1 MLKKFRKKQQ
11 QRLLQQ
17 NGKSKSTVS
26 QKQSKRASVSAAAG
40 SPQAQGS
47 NLRQVKVLINDHPF
61 PTLDEQKTTERGR
74 DAVET
79 LNVIQAEARDD
90 SLAQSEKK
98 EDIPENS
105 PIELALELTTDFMES
120 VKDTGNYVTQSINLV
135 KSHSSTKAEE
145 DAGNEVAPSIKL
157 VKSHSSKT
165 KEDAGKSLATKTEED
180 AAAGNEVAPS
190 IKLVK
195 SHSSKTKEDAGKSL
209 APSIKPV
216 KSQSS
221 KAEEDAAAG
230 NEVAPSINLVKSHSS
245 KAEVRSSSDQ
255 TAYMIARTQKAK
267 YREQVLQQRNP
278 VTHAIVSVDDALMEI
293 FLGRNDG
300 VGVELDK
307 IEDSEW
313 DACCEECKEFLQQEN
328 DKLTGKEA
336 FIEWLKIQEEELM
349 AGKRLSQ
356 EKVSM
361 INFSF

>member
-17 NGKSKSTVS
+17 YGNIKSTVS

-47 NLRQVKVLINDHPF
+47 NLRQVNVLINNHPS
-61 PTLDEQKTTERGR
+61 PTLDEQKPTERGR

-79 LNVIQAEARDD
+79 LDVIQAEARDD
-90 SLAQSEKK
+90 SLAQSEKE

-105 PIELALELTTDFMES
+105 PIDLARELTDFMES
-120 VKDTGNYVTQSINLV
+120 VKDADNDVAQSINLV
-135 KSHSSTKAEE
+135 KSHSSTKAKE
-145 DAGNEVAPSIKL
+145 DAGNEVAPPI
-157 VKSHSSKT
+157 
-165 KEDAGKSLATKTEED
+165 
-180 AAAGNEVAPS
+180 N
-190 IKLVK
+190 LVK

-209 APSIKPV
+209 APSINLV

-221 KAEEDAAAG
+221 KAE
-230 NEVAPSINLVKSHSS
+230 
-245 KAEVRSSSDQ
+245 VRYSSDQ
-255 TAYMIARTQKAK
+255 TAYMIARAQKAK
-267 YREQVLQQRNP
+267 YREQVLPQRNL
-278 VTHAIVSVDDALMEI
+278 VTHAIVSLDDALMKI

-307 IEDSEW
+307 VEDSEW
-313 DACCEECKEFLQQEN
+313 DACCEECQEFLQQGN

-361 INFSF
+361 INFSS

>member
-17 NGKSKSTVS
+17 YGNIKSTVS

-47 NLRQVKVLINDHPF
+47 NLRQVNVLINNHPS
-61 PTLDEQKTTERGR
+61 PTLDEQKPTERGR

-79 LNVIQAEARDD
+79 LDVIQAEARDD
-90 SLAQSEKK
+90 SLAQSEKE

-105 PIELALELTTDFMES
+105 PIDLARELTDFMES
-120 VKDTGNYVTQSINLV
+120 VKDADNDVAQSINLV
-135 KSHSSTKAEE
+135 KSHSSTKAKE
-145 DAGNEVAPSIKL
+145 DAGNEVAPPI
-157 VKSHSSKT
+157 
-165 KEDAGKSLATKTEED
+165 
-180 AAAGNEVAPS
+180 N
-190 IKLVK
+190 LVK

-209 APSIKPV
+209 APSINLV

-221 KAEEDAAAG
+221 KAE
-230 NEVAPSINLVKSHSS
+230 
-245 KAEVRSSSDQ
+245 VRYSSDQ
-255 TAYMIARTQKAK
+255 TAYMIARAQKAK
-267 YREQVLQQRNP
+267 YREQVLPQRNL
-278 VTHAIVSVDDALMEI
+278 VTHAIVSLDDALMKI

-307 IEDSEW
+307 VEDSEW
-313 DACCEECKEFLQQEN
+313 DACCEECQEFLQQGN